1 MNFIHQMVEAYT
13 SAEVQALLT
22 VSTKQQI
29 QLINNF
35 IISQQ
40 QATTTTTNSTTKQ
53 GKAIALLLSPSLSF
67 DTSTLTPD
75 EIYQHCLLKHPYQT
89 LQVIIDVNSSDTA
102 NTTGTNNSTVI
113 PNDILHLRTMIKT
126 AISRLAREAAHTNPG
141 MQLSSNTLPYTT
153 CQLAP
158 GNVGCIATRNIS
170 VGQVVLEE
178 EPLLSGSMLEM
189 RPDLRSSLLVNKEQ
203 MAEMARLD
211 ELLSTT
217 MTQQTIS
224 SEARAAK
231 LKQIQNRIWNIWIDA
246 KVQQLN
252 EQSKSLFWSLHDA
265 VHDVYEGATV
275 RIINHDNT
283 RLNDKFGLVL
293 RKMEM
298 KDDFWKVK
306 VFGVT
311 CNNAGDDGDKDK
323 DEEEPL
329 EVQGI
334 FASQLKTV
342 GGIFGCN
349 SFATTGQ
356 NEECALFSQFSRF
369 NHACQPNLRRRMG
382 IDGKVQAI
390 AVREILL
397 GQELTLCYCKNKEK
411 LREVWK
417 FECCCVVCLNKGF
430 E

>member
-102 NTTGTNNSTVI
+102 NTTDTNNSTVI

-158 GNVGCIATRNIS
+158 GNVGCIALRNIS

-231 LKQIQNRIWNIWIDA
+231 LKQIQ
-246 KVQQLN
+246 
-252 EQSKSLFWSLHDA
+252 
-265 VHDVYEGATV
+265 
-275 RIINHDNT
+275 T
-283 RLNDKFGLVL
+283 RH
-293 RKMEM
+293 R
-298 KDDFWKVK
+298 
-306 VFGVT
+306 
-311 CNNAGDDGDKDK
+311 
-323 DEEEPL
+323 
-329 EVQGI
+329 
-334 FASQLKTV
+334 
-342 GGIFGCN
+342 
-349 SFATTGQ
+349 
-356 NEECALFSQFSRF
+356 
-369 NHACQPNLRRRMG
+369 
-382 IDGKVQAI
+382 
-390 AVREILL
+390 
-397 GQELTLCYCKNKEK
+397 
-411 LREVWK
+411 
-417 FECCCVVCLNKGF
+417 
-430 E
+430 